1 MPRKRS
7 QRLLVLDR
15 LLSNGAID
23 YKYAEKRGINRLTSY
38 IHRLRGEGYTILCLR
53 VNGQTNYVL
62 GEP

>member
-15 LLSNGAID
+15 LLSNGAVD
-23 YKYAEKRGINRLTSY
+23 EVYAKKRGITRLTSY

-53 VNGQTNYVL
+53 VNGKTNYVL